1 MKKHITIHIRIED
14 NLHQKIEKS
23 CRQIK
28 MSKSDFIR
36 GILEEK
42 CDQILMGKSSDYH
55 TRLLEEILSRTAF
68 NQARIHE
75 ELEQDNQGNTRDH
88 RFRLYGKE
96 VLERVKKG

>member
-1 MKKHITIHIRIED
+1 
-14 NLHQKIEKS
+14 
-23 CRQIK
+23 
-28 MSKSDFIR
+28 
-36 GILEEK
+36 
-42 CDQILMGKSSDYH
+42 MGKSSDYH

-75 ELEQDNQGNTRDH
+75 ELEQDNQGNTRDY